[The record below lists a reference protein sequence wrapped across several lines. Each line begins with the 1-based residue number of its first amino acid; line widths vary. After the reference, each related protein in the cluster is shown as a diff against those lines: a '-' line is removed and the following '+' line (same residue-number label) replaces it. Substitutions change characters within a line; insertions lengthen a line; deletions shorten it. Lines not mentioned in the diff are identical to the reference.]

1 MILEKLAFEICIKY
15 LALKFFNSDRNF
27 LEWMNEEI
35 LEIYDIYDKLYL
47 SLIVVIFSNGSVEE
61 FLIVISGFKLVNVF
75 IVNVVLNRLRNFINN
90 FNNE

>member
-1 MILEKLAFEICIKY
+1 MFEICIKY
-15 LALKFFNSDRNF
+15 LVLKFFNSDWNF

-75 IVNVVLNRLRNFINN
+75 IVNVVLNRLRNLINN

>member
-1 MILEKLAFEICIKY
+1 MFEICIKY
-15 LALKFFNSDRNF
+15 LVLKFFNSDWNF

-47 SLIVVIFSNGSVEE
+47 SLIVVIFSNGSVDE

>member
-1 MILEKLAFEICIKY
+1 MFEICIKY
-15 LALKFFNSDRNF
+15 LVLKFFNSDWNF

>member
-1 MILEKLAFEICIKY
+1 MFEICIKY
-15 LALKFFNSDRNF
+15 LGLKFFNSDWNF

>member
-1 MILEKLAFEICIKY
+1 MFEICIKY
-15 LALKFFNSDRNF
+15 LVLKFFNSDWNF

-47 SLIVVIFSNGSVEE
+47 SLIVFIFSNGSVEE